1 MWTDL
6 LSAIALV
13 LILEGI
19 IPFIKP
25 DILRKMYLMVS
36 QMDNNALRFMG
47 LSSMIVGLLMLYFV
61 RQ

>member
-19 IPFIKP
+19 IPFINP
-25 DILRKMYLMVS
+25 EILRKMYLMVS
-36 QMDNNALRFMG
+36 QMDNNSLRFMG